1 VGDQSR
7 FPFATRYSLLAAVL
21 PVANRQSPFTICYS
35 PLAAVFG
42 SAGNSLSH
50 NCRLKSVAR
59 EGFGLSDCSLVPVDL
74 AKLTRYNLTANFLKS
89 EIGKEVCDMLRARL
103 VWSAFVGVMLLAA
116 LASAADTYEVDPVHS
131 FVIFR
136 CRNLGQAGAV
146 FIYGRFNDVKG
157 TIVVDKDPAKSSVN
171 ITINANSIDTG
182 VPDRDN
188 HLKSPDF
195 LNTKQFPTIT
205 FKSRKIQAIGKDR
218 YRVTGDLTLHGV
230 TRTITVTVEKVGEGK
245 NFKGMQV
252 IGFQTTFTIRRS
264 DFGMKGLMNVAADEV
279 TLTVAI
285 MGIKK

>member
-1 VGDQSR
+1 ML
-7 FPFATRYSLLAAVL
+7 Y
-21 PVANRQSPFTICYS
+21 
-35 PLAAVFG
+35 
-42 SAGNSLSH
+42 
-50 NCRLKSVAR
+50 AR
-59 EGFGLSDCSLVPVDL
+59 S
-74 AKLTRYNLTANFLKS
+74 
-89 EIGKEVCDMLRARL
+89 

-195 LNTKQFPTIT
+195 LNTKQFPAIT

-218 YRVTGDLTLHGV
+218 YRVTGDLTLHGI

>member
-1 VGDQSR
+1 LLPFHQS
-7 FPFATRYSLLAAVL
+7 
-21 PVANRQSPFTICYS
+21 PVANRHSPFTIRYS

-42 SAGNSLSH
+42 SAVNSPSH

-74 AKLTRYNLTANFLKS
+74 AKLTRYNLTANFPKS
-89 EIGKEVCDMLRARL
+89 EIGKEVCNMLRARS
-103 VWSAFVGVMLLAA
+103 VWLAFVGVMLLAA

-171 ITINANSIDTG
+171 ITINADSIDTG

-218 YRVTGDLTLHGV
+218 YRVTGDLTLHGI

>member
-1 VGDQSR
+1 
-7 FPFATRYSLLAAVL
+7 
-21 PVANRQSPFTICYS
+21 
-35 PLAAVFG
+35 
-42 SAGNSLSH
+42 
-50 NCRLKSVAR
+50 
-59 EGFGLSDCSLVPVDL
+59 
-74 AKLTRYNLTANFLKS
+74 
-89 EIGKEVCDMLRARL
+89 MLRARS

-116 LASAADTYEVDPVHS
+116 FASAADTYEVDPVHS
-131 FVIFR
+131 FAIFR

-171 ITINANSIDTG
+171 ININADSIDTG

-230 TRTITVTVEKVGEGK
+230 TRTITVTVEKLGEGK
-245 NFKGMQV
+245 NFKDMQV